1 MGLSIHYKGGID
13 RVEDIPKFVDEL
25 EDIADSMDWMSQRIN
40 DDEIDPAFRGIIVN
54 PKGDCEPLCF
64 IFDREGRL
72 RPLMDLITD
81 QIEPTEYSYYTATKT
96 QFATIETHVWIIGL
110 LRYLKKHTL
119 SDLEVTDEGEYWET
133 ENLETLKKKKQFL
146 QSMIDQLSG
155 ALNQAA
161 PLPEDSSTEDIIA
174 HIESIVEKL
183 HDKHTPE
190 DS

>member
-72 RPLMDLITD
+72 RALMDLITD

-96 QFATIETHVWIIGL
+96 QFAAIETHVWIIGL

-133 ENLETLKKKKQFL
+133 ENLETLQKKKQFL

-155 ALNQAA
+155 ALNQAT

-183 HDKHTPE
+183 HDKRTPE